1 MRYPT
6 ASKEQ
11 LSAPKSQFRVIG
23 VDVEYASGNVYQVG
37 DFDTLAAAQAAAS
50 ERAGI
55 GSPVYVC
62 NDAGEV
68 LVRLGSWH

>member
-1 MRYPT
+1 MRYPA

-11 LSAPKSQFRVIG
+11 VTAPKSQFRVIG
-23 VDVEYASGNVYQVG
+23 VDVKDASGNVYQVG
-37 DFDTLAAAQAAAS
+37 DFETLAAAQVAAK
-50 ERAGI
+50 ERAGV
-55 GSPVYVC
+55 GSPVFIY